1 MERIERKMGLLEN
14 IRMAREAVRITSEGW
29 YGVGGN
35 RVSLPGTNFRE
46 VEVIRPDDGAAIL
59 ADRQAFPESSA
70 DCTIRVVPEDS
81 FQAAMRYE
89 RPLVMCFANAHC
101 PGGGFWLGAN
111 AQEES
116 LCRRS
121 TLYASVSSKEAA
133 CMYRWNNTSLCAVES
148 DYMLYAPNVCVFK
161 DERNEPLPKPVMVS
175 VVSIPAP
182 NRRGAAFFASN
193 RRIAE
198 AMSRRI
204 RIMLLVA
211 ARHGH
216 RNLVLGAWG
225 CGAFGNKPRNV
236 AGLFESVLVEEGLG
250 RMFDEVCFAI
260 RGKTAS
266 DNFRAFKEIE
276 RDERG
281 QLR

>member
-1 MERIERKMGLLEN
+1 MNERIERKMGLLKN
-14 IRMAREAVRITSEGW
+14 IRMAREAVRITSEGR

-35 RVSLPGTNFRE
+35 RVALSGANFRE
-46 VEVIRPDDGAAIL
+46 VEVIRPDDGATLL
-59 ADRQAFPESSA
+59 ANRQACPESG
-70 DCTIRVVPEDS
+70 DLCTIRVVPEAS
-81 FQAAMRYE
+81 FQAAARYE

-121 TLYASVSSKEAA
+121 TLYASISSQEAA

-148 DYMLYAPNVCVFK
+148 DYMLYSPNVCVFK
-161 DERNEPLPKPVMVS
+161 DEGGEPLPKPFMVS
-175 VVSIPAP
+175 VVSVPAP
-182 NRRGAAFFASN
+182 NRRGAALFASN

-211 ARHGH
+211 AGHGH

-236 AGLFESVLVEEGLG
+236 AGLFKSVLVDEGLG
-250 RMFDEVCFAI
+250 RLFDEVCFAI
-260 RGKTAS
+260 RGRT
-266 DNFRAFKEIE
+266 DGVNFRAFREME
-276 RDERG
+276 RNEKV
-281 QLR
+281 